1 MIDSFV
7 LLKLRAV
14 VTTVPIPTIT
24 QYAANKSKP
33 IVSELWLLFC
43 DPEAQFLQTKAIA
56 SSSRSQTVARL
67 ANSLILTSRHPLSAI
82 SLINL

>member
-33 IVSELWLLFC
+33 IVSEL
-43 DPEAQFLQTKAIA
+43 
-56 SSSRSQTVARL
+56 
-67 ANSLILTSRHPLSAI
+67 
-82 SLINL
+82 

>member
-24 QYAANKSKP
+24 PYAANKSKP
-33 IVSELWLLFC
+33 IVSEL
-43 DPEAQFLQTKAIA
+43 
-56 SSSRSQTVARL
+56 
-67 ANSLILTSRHPLSAI
+67 
-82 SLINL
+82 